1 MSVLYGGLW
10 RFWRWGLNLLL
21 PPRCAACDGV
31 GTWLCDECA
40 SQLPLFTG
48 PLCPRCGRP
57 WQGQGSSC
65 PVCLETPLRA
75 RPIRAAF
82 LFEGPLREVLHAF
95 KYRGGLGVVET
106 LLSSLVRVWR
116 EQGMNADFLLPVPLH
131 PARERR
137 RGYNQAEVLALA
149 LGRGLGLPVARRG
162 LRRVRN
168 TPSQTRL
175 DRAERR
181 ANVSGAFALDEGL
194 SVADRRVALIDDV
207 ATTGAT
213 LDACAV
219 VLLEAGAAQVSAFT
233 LARAP

>member
-1 MSVLYGGLW
+1 
-10 RFWRWGLNLLL
+10 
-21 PPRCAACDGV
+21 
-31 GTWLCDECA
+31 
-40 SQLPLFTG
+40 
-48 PLCPRCGRP
+48 
-57 WQGQGSSC
+57 
-65 PVCLETPLRA
+65 VCLETPLRA